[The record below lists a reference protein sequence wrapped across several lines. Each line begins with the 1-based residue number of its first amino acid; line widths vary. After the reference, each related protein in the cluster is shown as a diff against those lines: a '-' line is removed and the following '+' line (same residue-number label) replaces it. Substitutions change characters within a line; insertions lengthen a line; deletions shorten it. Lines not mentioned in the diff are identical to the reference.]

1 MRLAG
6 VLVAVGALMMLAKGL
21 LLIATDND
29 RSLVPWFGLFT
40 AFGFT
45 AAAIALW
52 RSTTRLRWLSAVGGA
67 LALVGVI
74 GSLVAIIYLV
84 TGTIP
89 ESENAPAA
97 VGASYIALSAGSF
110 LALLALG
117 IVIAANRS
125 LAGRWRWRLIGCPV
139 PDLHH
144 RWCRRRIDR
153 LRDRDRR
160 ARPRP
165 HRSGLDTPRL
175 RPHAPTHLIQ
185 LAHIGTYGRLLGV
198 EGVLAPLDSGW
209 RARGSR
215 GLPRT

>member
-1 MRLAG
+1 MAADAGSEQSLMRLAG
-6 VLVAVGALMMLAKGL
+6 VLVAVGALMMLAKGV

-40 AFGFT
+40 ALGFT

-52 RSTTRLRWLSAVGGA
+52 RSTTRLRWLSVVGGA
-67 LALVGVI
+67 FALVGVI

-125 LAGRWRWRLIGCPV
+125 LAGRWRWLPLGLLAAQFPIFIIAGAVGESIGSETV
-139 PDLHH
+139 TD
-144 RWCRRRIDR
+144 
-153 LRDRDRR
+153 
-160 ARPRP
+160 
-165 HRSGLDTPRL
+165 GLG
-175 RPHAPTHLIQ
+175 
-185 LAHIGTYGRLLGV
+185 LALTGAAWILLGYA
-198 EGVLAPLDSGW
+198 LTRQPIS
-209 RARGSR
+209 SS
-215 GLPRT
+215 